1 MPAVHEYGVC
11 IKVLTVDADALSGFL
26 GIVIAM
32 VPTSECLLIPMI
44 EIIGQGCFAV
54 GEQIDFGTVLDP
66 ILDIADR
73 ARFFTTWPKLLDGS
87 VCPIVKRTWHKE
99 TAKES

>member
-1 MPAVHEYGVC
+1 MQQIVDFVLWTKTEMPVVHEYGVC

-32 VPTSECLLIPMI
+32 VPSIECRLIPMI

-54 GEQIDFGTVLDP
+54 
-66 ILDIADR
+66 
-73 ARFFTTWPKLLDGS
+73 
-87 VCPIVKRTWHKE
+87 
-99 TAKES
+99 